1 MEMIWVILLLFCCF
15 FSPSCSFTSVE
26 IFDYASFSDSFF
38 LFPASLVSSLP
49 PSCLCLSCSFLMH
62 LHLNN
67 RVIPPIYYC
76 MSVKLKLHL
85 HDLFSI
91 WPFLVLFFWITVI
104 KWSHLKQLILQK
116 KKTKN
121 TISCTF
127 KTLGDMVNSQYL
139 HRGLKILIKKKDQ
152 VKYSVNQFIS
162 HRC

>member
-1 MEMIWVILLLFCCF
+1 MSNSFTFLLLLLTILLFHFRWDFWLCVFLRL
-15 FSPSCSFTSVE
+15 
-26 IFDYASFSDSFF
+26 ILSFSC
-38 LFPASLVSSLP
+38 LP
-49 PSCLCLSCSFLMH
+49 GFISAPSCLCVACSFLMH

-67 RVIPPIYYC
+67 RVTPPIYYC

-85 HDLFSI
+85 HDLFLI

-116 KKTKN
+116 KKP

-139 HRGLKILIKKKDQ
+139 HRGLKNINQKKGQ
-152 VKYSVNQFIS
+152 VKYSVNKFIS